1 MTCVPIYEC
10 VRAFFFLVCVCE
22 KVMSSSVCVYVCVC
36 FCTAV
41 EFVLDLLDTANFH
54 LLKFTL

>member
-1 MTCVPIYEC
+1 MSVCVH
-10 VRAFFFLVCVCE
+10 FFFLVCVCE

-41 EFVLDLLDTANFH
+41 EFVLDLLDAANFH